1 MMEMAGALVTSTAI
15 GSGFGVTIAVLE
27 GRPKSEIDLWGYRGT
42 AVGFLVGLFL
52 VICCPE
58 EL

>member
-1 MMEMAGALVTSTAI
+1 MAGALVTSTAI